1 MTPTGGTGKIEM
13 IMTTSTTKYTEPLGY
28 VNMNLSLGQSDM
40 ESVAT
45 GIQNMVN
52 ALIEN
57 VTSSSME
64 SCIISYE
71 FNLADIIAQ

>member
-13 IMTTSTTKYTEPLGY
+13 IVTTSTTKYTEPLGY
-28 VNMNLSLGQSDM
+28 VNMNLSLGQADM

-45 GIQNMVN
+45 GINNMVN
-52 ALIEN
+52 ALVEN
-57 VTSSSME
+57 VTSSSLE

-71 FNLADIIAQ
+71 FKLSEILAE